1 MTFKLELEKIVGK
14 ERHRTDPRTGRN
26 YTPKQTRLAEE
37 AVRKAYRAEH
47 EGHGDFDGI
56 VTVAIETFR
65 PLAKSNPKYW
75 VGRADLGKPDWDN
88 IGKLICD
95 ALNGVAY
102 TDDAHVVMGG
112 VQKGCRTPYGT
123 PPLAKVRITHFT
135 EEYIIDYDEDEGEPL
150 PFDRPAN
157 VDAETGEVYEVITDE
172 ARMIGDGE

>member
-47 EGHGDFDGI
+47 EDHGDFDGI

-88 IGKLICD
+88 IAKLVMD
-95 ALNGVAY
+95 GMNGAVWGDDSQVAEV
-102 TDDAHVVMGG
+102 HVVKWPRRRGIEPHMDIQVYRGW
-112 VQKGCRTPYGT
+112 TDP
-123 PPLAKVRITHFT
+123 A
-135 EEYIIDYDEDEGEPL
+135 EEKK
-150 PFDRPAN
+150 
-157 VDAETGEVYEVITDE
+157 
-172 ARMIGDGE
+172 